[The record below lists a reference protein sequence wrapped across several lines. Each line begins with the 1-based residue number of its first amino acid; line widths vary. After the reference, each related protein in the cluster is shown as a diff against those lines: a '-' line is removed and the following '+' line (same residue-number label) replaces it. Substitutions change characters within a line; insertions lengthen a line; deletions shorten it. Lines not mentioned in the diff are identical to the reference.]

1 MADANGMTA
10 AELRDR
16 ADAMEQLED
25 LQDAAAEAKAAYR
38 ENLDDED
45 AKAAHRAASQ
55 ALADARAA
63 LREAPGAELVGGDA
77 VVTPV
82 EDGSDDEDS
91 E

>member
-55 ALADARAA
+55 ALAEARTTLRAA
-63 LREAPGAELVGGDA
+63 LDAQLVGGDA
-77 VVTPV
+77 AVVV
-82 EDGSDDEDS
+82 AGEDEDGE
-91 E
+91 